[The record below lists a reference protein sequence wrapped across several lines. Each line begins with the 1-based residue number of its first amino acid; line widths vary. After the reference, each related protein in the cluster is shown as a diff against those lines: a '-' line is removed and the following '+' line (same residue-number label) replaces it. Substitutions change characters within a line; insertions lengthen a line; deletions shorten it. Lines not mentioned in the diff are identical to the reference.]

1 MNILSEP
8 TRLTLYVDGS
18 CDGNQNV
25 DATTLAGWGVVVVEG
40 DSGLGRGSG
49 EIQTELSGPVSTS
62 PEDEEFIGAEVGS
75 NNTAELSG
83 LFAALR
89 WLLTEENEDPVC
101 IRLDS
106 QYAGNIATGAWRAK
120 ANRELAARVQSV
132 WNEVASQRE
141 LSGITFVH
149 IVAID
154 GTSVRPSCKT
164 SNASRT
170 SLAPHVLEA
179 WTRLSE
185 AFVQP
190 RLQFFCIL
198 RRRKA

>member
-1 MNILSEP
+1 MTRLTEP

-25 DATTLAGWGVVVVEG
+25 DASTPAGWGVVIVIG

-49 EIQTELSGPVSTS
+49 EILAELSGPVVTS
-62 PEDEEFIGAEVGS
+62 QEDDEFIGAEVGS

-89 WLLTEENEDPVC
+89 WILTEEQDDSIR

-132 WNEVASQRE
+132 WNEVASQRN
-141 LSGITFVH
+141 LSWDHVRARGHRWNERADHLAKRAMRRERPLPLTFWKPGQ
-149 IVAID
+149 D
-154 GTSVRPSCKT
+154 
-164 SNASRT
+164 
-170 SLAPHVLEA
+170 
-179 WTRLSE
+179 
-185 AFVQP
+185 
-190 RLQFFCIL
+190 
-198 RRRKA
+198 

>member
-1 MNILSEP
+1 MNRLSEP

-49 EIQTELSGPVSTS
+49 EILTELSGPVSTS

-89 WLLTEENEDPVC
+89 WLLTEENEDPIC

-120 ANRELAARVQSV
+120 ANRE
-132 WNEVASQRE
+132 
-141 LSGITFVH
+141 
-149 IVAID
+149 
-154 GTSVRPSCKT
+154 
-164 SNASRT
+164 
-170 SLAPHVLEA
+170 
-179 WTRLSE
+179 
-185 AFVQP
+185 
-190 RLQFFCIL
+190 
-198 RRRKA
+198 

>member
-1 MNILSEP
+1 MNRLSEP

-25 DATTLAGWGVVVVEG
+25 DASTPAGWGVVVVEG

-49 EIQTELSGPVSTS
+49 EILTELSGPVSTS
-62 PEDEEFIGAEVGS
+62 PEDEEFIGAEIGS

-89 WLLTEENEDPVC
+89 LLLTEENEDPVC

-132 WNEVASQRE
+132 WDEVASQRDLSWNHVRAHRGHRWNERADHLAARHAAGE
-141 LSGITFVH
+141 LPAPLTFWKP
-149 IVAID
+149 
-154 GTSVRPSCKT
+154 GQR
-164 SNASRT
+164 
-170 SLAPHVLEA
+170 
-179 WTRLSE
+179 
-185 AFVQP
+185 
-190 RLQFFCIL
+190 
-198 RRRKA
+198 